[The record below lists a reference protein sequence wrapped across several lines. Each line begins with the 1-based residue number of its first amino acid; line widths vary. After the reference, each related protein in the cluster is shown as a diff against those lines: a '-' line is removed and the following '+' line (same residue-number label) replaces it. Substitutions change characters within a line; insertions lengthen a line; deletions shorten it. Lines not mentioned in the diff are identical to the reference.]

1 MTFDAEIA
9 DLERKLREAR
19 KKRRKASTKAPR
31 KMASRPM
38 RSNKRPADVEA
49 YWQTLREMGC
59 IVTGRTDG
67 VTIHHCHSGSMADA
81 GINRGGGQKVSDWLV
96 IPLNRELHC
105 IGPDAIDGAVGGGV
119 ITWEAKNGRQVD
131 HINTLIARTGID
143 VWAKAGVRRPE

>member
-1 MTFDAEIA
+1 MSINSEIA

-38 RSNKRPADVEA
+38 RNKRPADVEK
-49 YWQTLREMGC
+49 YWAMLREMGC
-59 IVTGRTDG
+59 MVSGKTND

-81 GINRGGGQKVSDWLV
+81 GVNRGGGQKVSDWLV

-105 IGPDAIDGAVGGGV
+105 VGPNAIDGAVGGGV

-143 VWAKAGVRRPE
+143 VWAKAGVVRPA